1 SAFRNVVGI
10 ASPSPTD
17 ARSSFTNCGDHLVR
31 FAAPGEGLIT
41 LYPGQ
46 RYASVSGTSFSTA
59 LASGASLLIA
69 QLEPTVDQRLTGRYF
84 DDGALK
90 LPGAEL
96 GEGRIDLLATLQGHL
111 PGPPPPPPPPPA
123 DTVAPTVTMSY
134 PATGATVTGTIPL
147 AATASDDVGVVSVQF
162 AVDGVNLGGAHTA
175 PPYAVTLDSATVPNG
190 VHVVS
195 ATARDAAGNLQTAT
209 ASVTVANDTTAP
221 TVSLTT
227 P

>member
-1 SAFRNVVGI
+1 SAFRNVMGI
-10 ASPSPTD
+10 ASTSPTD
-17 ARSSFTNCGDHLVR
+17 ARSSFTNYGHHLVR

-147 AATASDDVGVVSVQF
+147 AAAASDEVGVEGVQF
-162 AVDGVNLGGAHTA
+162 IVDSFAIGAENTSA
-175 PPYAVTLDSATVPNG
+175 PYELNW
-190 VHVVS
+190 
-195 ATARDAAGNLQTAT
+195 N
-209 ASVTVANDTTAP
+209 TVAVANG
-221 TVSLTT
+221 
-227 P
+227 